1 MAYQAPAIQFRSSGG
16 RIALN
21 KHTVTQLNQLI
32 HLVHKVDVVIY
43 IRKGVISNYSGSW

>member
-32 HLVHKVDVVIY
+32 HLVHKVDIY